1 MSQLSATAG
10 LPPPPSPSADVEAA
24 GSIQDRTYQLL
35 REMIES
41 GRIAPGEKLMEAQVA
56 RSFSIGRSPA
66 RIALAALCADRL
78 LVANEGRG
86 YRVAGRASKESAGRV
101 AMLEQVELAGEPQ
114 WQRMYAALER
124 ELCTRVLFG
133 TVRITEERL
142 AEYFDVSRTV
152 ARDVMGRM
160 HSVDMLAK
168 DRGGH
173 WIAEQVTQERI
184 GHLFEMRRLL
194 EPTALMHAAQHVPR
208 AWLESVREKLAA
220 QIAGDLR
227 GAQEMDEAESD
238 LHIRLLSYCPN
249 KEMTIA
255 LARTHLLF
263 VPTRYL
269 GDPYL
274 QIPGQLINDAFTE
287 HLQIVDALLAG
298 DAQGAARI
306 LFEHLDEAD
315 KRWMLRFDIVSR
327 MKQPPL
333 PPYLSQLKER

>member
-1 MSQLSATAG
+1 MTQLSAIDD
-10 LPPPPSPSADVEAA
+10 LPPAAVSTDIDAA
-24 GSIQDRTYQLL
+24 GSIQDRTYRFL
-35 REMIES
+35 RDMIES
-41 GRIAPGEKLMEAQVA
+41 GRIAPGEKLLEAQVA
-56 RSFSIGRSPA
+56 RSFNIGRSPA

-86 YRVAGRASKESAGRV
+86 YRVAGRFRKEATHRV
-101 AMLEQVELAGEPQ
+101 ATLDQVELAPEPQ
-114 WQRMYAALER
+114 WQRMYAAVER

-133 TVRITEERL
+133 TVRITEEGL
-142 AEYFDVSRTV
+142 AEHFDVSRTV
-152 ARDVMGRM
+152 ARDVMLRM
-160 HSVDMLAK
+160 HSVDMLSK

-173 WIAEQVTQERI
+173 WIAKRVTQERI
-184 GHLFEMRRLL
+184 GHLFEIRRLL
-194 EPTALMHAAQHVPR
+194 EPTALMHAAEHVPR
-208 AWLESVREKLAA
+208 IWLESVREKLAF
-220 QIAGDLR
+220 QIAGDHR

-263 VPTRYL
+263 APTRYL

-287 HLQIVDALLAG
+287 HLQIIDTLLAN
-298 DAQGAARI
+298 DAQQAARI

-333 PPYLSQLKER
+333 PAYLSQAKDG